1 MGDFCSGKKIH
12 NQIKEIGDTLGL
24 TTFVAVVG
32 QTQGEL
38 SILDVSPRLSLSRH
52 KNSLL
57 PTTTGGL
64 ASCPSSPEESEAL
77 TDVVQLDVTYTF
89 FFLAPKQMQET
100 YFVVIGYFYFT
111 I

>member
-57 PTTTGGL
+57 PTQQ
-64 ASCPSSPEESEAL
+64 
-77 TDVVQLDVTYTF
+77 VVWHHVPPHQRN
-89 FFLAPKQMQET
+89 PKLLLMLSNWM
-100 YFVVIGYFYFT
+100 
-111 I
+111 